1 MTTKFE
7 KHKAYPKYSFYQLS
21 EKEKLQ
27 SYNLPNT
34 PSIEQIYKKDFWSMM
49 RFTQRKNMPEEYA
62 IKSFFKSVTDLWK
75 PDFKEQVTTQE
86 EGP

>member
-1 MTTKFE
+1 
-7 KHKAYPKYSFYQLS
+7 
-21 EKEKLQ
+21 
-27 SYNLPNT
+27 
-34 PSIEQIYKKDFWSMM
+34 
-49 RFTQRKNMPEEYA
+49 MPEEYA